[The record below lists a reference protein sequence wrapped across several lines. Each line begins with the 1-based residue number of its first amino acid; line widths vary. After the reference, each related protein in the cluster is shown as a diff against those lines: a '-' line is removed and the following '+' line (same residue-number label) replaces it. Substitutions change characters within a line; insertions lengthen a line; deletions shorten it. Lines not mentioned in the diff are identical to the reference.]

1 MKKFSEIHLNEVA
14 MTGKA
19 TDGRPNWQKYVVDNP
34 KALEIDWELN
44 KDGFEHYTKGTKFKL
59 VSKNIF
65 DVDGKPALDTSIGK
79 VPLRFILKPSGFKAM
94 AAEMMAT
101 NELNDEI
108 KKATS
113 ENNGPI
119 NIKIGPFTVK
129 DVVAAGAD
137 HIKGDPKADIAL
149 IDSNGKEVGFISHKK
164 EGGASAFQQY
174 SGISKAAG
182 LVNKEIDSFLDALH
196 ADAGATA
203 PKAYAV
209 YREVK
214 DKKLINQSVYGP
226 DYPGKFGRENCHC
239 IGLGTPILVKKGATY
254 ELDFSEN
261 IHYNGDVKW
270 AQKGKYLAVFGATM
284 RANRKITT
292 KDGKTTKNVRAGIY
306 PLSVIKSRKALKEI

>member
-1 MKKFSEIHLNEVA
+1 MKKFSEIYLNEVA

-19 TDGRPNWQKYVVDNP
+19 TDGRPNVQKYVQDNP
-34 KALEIDWELN
+34 KALEIDWELE
-44 KDGFEHYTKGTKFKL
+44 KDWENYKKGMNFRLNSKTIFE
-59 VSKNIF
+59 
-65 DVDGKPALDTSIGK
+65 VDGKPALDTTLGK
-79 VPLRFILKPSGFKAM
+79 MPLKYARKPSGFKAM

-119 NIKIGPFTVK
+119 TIKIGKFTVK

-149 IDSNGKEVGFISHKK
+149 IDANGKEVGFISHKK
-164 EGGASAFQQY
+164 EGGAAAFQQY

-182 LVNKEIDSFLDALH
+182 MKHKEIDSFLTALNK
-196 ADAGATA
+196 DAGKIA
-203 PKAYAV
+203 PKGYAA
-209 YREVK
+209 YREV
-214 DKKLINQSVYGP
+214 DSNVLINQSVYGP
-226 DYPGKFGRENCHC
+226 DYPGAFGRDNCHC
-239 IGLGTPILVKKGATY
+239 IGQGTPILVKNGKVY

-270 AQKGKYLAVFGATM
+270 AKKGKYLAVFGATM
-284 RANRKITT
+284 RSGRKITT
-292 KDGKTTKNVRAGIY
+292 KDGKTTKNLRAGIY
-306 PLSVIKSRKALKEI
+306 PISVIKSRKALKEI